1 MKKPLVAAF
10 LIVAAIPLLIGV
22 AALPPHGDP
31 SAPAHNRIA
40 VRYLERGEEEA
51 AAANI
56 VTDVILNYRGLDTS
70 GEVTVIFTGLV
81 ATLAVLLTAPPL
93 FMRENGGGATGA
105 PAATAA
111 TSPASASA
119 SPAPTP
125 VSPVVAFV
133 IRLIAPFTAMFAGY
147 VILHGAASPGGGFQG
162 GAILGGLF
170 IVITVIVGR
179 ERTLPLLPRRATPWM
194 QGVAV
199 MTFVAVGSVGAAFT
213 GYFLGFPAMTA
224 RTVAELMIEVLE
236 IGIGLGGAAI
246 FATIFLQM
254 EAE

>member
-81 ATLAVLLTAPPL
+81 ATLAALLTAPPL
-93 FMRENGGGATGA
+93 FMREKSSDATRA
-105 PAATAA
+105 PAAPVATAA
-111 TSPASASA
+111 T

-125 VSPVVAFV
+125 VSPVVAFI

-179 ERTLPLLPRRATPWM
+179 EHTLPLLPPRATPWM

-199 MTFVAVGSVGAAFT
+199 MTFIAVGSVGAAFT